1 MNTFNDATPI
11 ATVEQFRTALLA
23 VRQRMTDVQLKMLQ
37 AHCRSEEHTISLDNL
52 AEQLNVP
59 NSSGAR
65 NAYRNY
71 ARLIADA
78 LKFVPGS
85 VSNKPVWLCAIAY
98 GKPDTD
104 EKIDG
109 DFKWI
114 MRPELVE
121 AMQAMRWA

>member
-1 MNTFNDATPI
+1 MNHFSDATPI
-11 ATVEQFRTALLA
+11 ATPDQFRAALLA

-37 AHCRSEEHTISLDNL
+37 AHCRSAEHTTSLDHL
-52 AEQLNVP
+52 AELLSLAS
-59 NSSGAR
+59 SSGAR

-71 ARLIADA
+71 ARFIADE

-98 GKPDTD
+98 GQPDAD
-104 EKIDG
+104 AKMDG
-109 DFKWI
+109 DFQWI

-121 AMQAMRWA
+121 AMQAMKWA